1 MLNTKKKANKFK
13 AFLTVFTLCIS
24 FLFTGCNSNEVT
36 NEVKASLGMDVS
48 SVVHCVYI
56 IDQSKYTAKYNME
69 QLLDDTISNYY
80 QAYGSTATILRL
92 DGEPKVVDHLSYED
106 NGKGGSGAWKEKDR
120 QEAVSLIIDSIENN
134 TSPVNAELNVLK
146 SLRLACDELG
156 TYTEGVKKIVIVSSL
171 CQTMAP
177 LNLTAGLDAYSNED
191 VINETV
197 ADLNNIMEIPSM
209 EDIDSVEIFGAGYMD
224 TSTGEQGELTALDTS
239 NLESLWSAIFESA
252 GATNVTFHSNTPD
265 GNSQIND
272 YPSVTPIKVSEL
284 NNYFICA
291 DSTTTNDNIDLTN
304 NVLCFTET
312 TLAFK
317 PDSAELLST
326 ESEALETLK
335 PVITYATAN
344 SDAKLAIFAA
354 TAWGDDENALLELSA
369 NRAGTVKSLLI
380 KAGVSE
386 ENMVCYSL
394 GYVRNPYK
402 YTCFDDDNNW
412 NEDSARL
419 NRVVYI
425 TDASSEAADV
435 FYEKLN

>member
-1 MLNTKKKANKFK
+1 MNNSTSFIIYALAIAVLIGVISTIIFKIHSKSRNSRIIKRIRKGDYCFDNLNELNDMESSRIEKGSKLYQAIILLFVIADAINYYVSFNSIYRENVFMLLI
-13 AFLTVFTLCIS
+13 LTMTLAIILDHAPNAIAEYI
-24 FLFTGCNSNEVT
+24 FSNEKT
-36 NEVKASLGMDVS
+36 N
-48 SVVHCVYI
+48 
-56 IDQSKYTAKYNME
+56 
-69 QLLDDTISNYY
+69 TISVKN
-80 QAYGSTATILRL
+80 QRI
-92 DGEPKVVDHLSYED
+92 
-106 NGKGGSGAWKEKDR
+106 
-120 QEAVSLIIDSIENN
+120 
-134 TSPVNAELNVLK
+134 
-146 SLRLACDELG
+146 ACDELG

-386 ENMVCYSL
+386 ENIAS
-394 GYVRNPYK
+394 
-402 YTCFDDDNNW
+402 
-412 NEDSARL
+412 
-419 NRVVYI
+419 I
-425 TDASSEAADV
+425 THTGKT
-435 FYEKLN
+435 FF